1 EREMTTRL
9 IDGLSQIPGVRV
21 LSPKDPARRVAVVSI
36 TVEGWEP
43 ADFGA
48 ALDHAFG
55 IACRT
60 GLHCA
65 PEACRALGA
74 FPGGT
79 VRLSPGFFTT
89 AEEIDRTIEAVGELA
104 KASLQMV

>member
-1 EREMTTRL
+1 MTTRL
-9 IDGLSQIPGVRV
+9 IEGLRAIPGVRV
-21 LSPKDPARRVAVVSI
+21 LSPSDPERRVAVVSI
-36 TVEGWEP
+36 TVDGWEP

-48 ALDHAFG
+48 ALDDAFQ

-65 PEACRALGA
+65 PEACQALGA

-79 VRLSPGFFTT
+79 VRFSPGFFTT
-89 AEEIDRTIEAVGELA
+89 AEEIDRTIEAVRELA